1 MLITYVDLA
10 KLKEVSKSAV
20 SQRKAKGLFKGA
32 IVKTVNGKDYLD
44 KDAALKAWDGIVD
57 DKQIIKHENIDMRE
71 VKKELID
78 TVDKLPIQEIPDF
91 NISRAKK
98 MHYDAAL
105 AEIEVKV
112 KEGTYVDAKETE
124 KKGFELAKSLS
135 DKLMT
140 LPDRVSSLFAAETD
154 QSVIGKT
161 LKDEIV
167 LAINSS
173 IKQFA

>member
-1 MLITYVDLA
+1 
-10 KLKEVSKSAV
+10 
-20 SQRKAKGLFKGA
+20 
-32 IVKTVNGKDYLD
+32 
-44 KDAALKAWDGIVD
+44 
-57 DKQIIKHENIDMRE
+57 MRE

-91 NISRAKK
+91 NVSRAKK
-98 MHYDAAL
+98 MHFDAAL
-105 AEIEVKV
+105 SEIEVKV
-112 KEGTYVDAKETE
+112 KEGIYVDAKETE
-124 KKGFELAKSLS
+124 QKGFELAKSLS

-154 QSVIGKT
+154 KAVIGKT
-161 LKDEIV
+161 LKEEIV

>member
-1 MLITYVDLA
+1 
-10 KLKEVSKSAV
+10 
-20 SQRKAKGLFKGA
+20 
-32 IVKTVNGKDYLD
+32 
-44 KDAALKAWDGIVD
+44 
-57 DKQIIKHENIDMRE
+57 MRE

-91 NISRAKK
+91 NISRALKK

>member
-1 MLITYVDLA
+1 
-10 KLKEVSKSAV
+10 
-20 SQRKAKGLFKGA
+20 
-32 IVKTVNGKDYLD
+32 
-44 KDAALKAWDGIVD
+44 
-57 DKQIIKHENIDMRE
+57 
-71 VKKELID
+71 
-78 TVDKLPIQEIPDF
+78 
-91 NISRAKK
+91 
-98 MHYDAAL
+98 MHFDAAL

-112 KEGTYVDAKETE
+112 KEGAYVDAKETE

-140 LPDRVSSLFAAETD
+140 LPDRVSSLFAAESD